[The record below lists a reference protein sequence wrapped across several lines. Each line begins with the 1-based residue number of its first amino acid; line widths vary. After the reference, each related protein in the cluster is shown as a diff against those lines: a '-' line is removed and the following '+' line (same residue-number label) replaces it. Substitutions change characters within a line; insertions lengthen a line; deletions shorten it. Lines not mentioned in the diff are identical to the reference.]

1 MVYNGKPMM
10 KEYNKLMK
18 EVEKD
23 PDFELTK
30 TGRKTTVKLV
40 HISSGELY
48 SIHPG
53 DNAVRPLKNWMKR
66 KKEGR

>member
-1 MVYNGKPMM
+1 MGQNGKPMM

-30 TGRKTTVKLV
+30 NGRKTTVKLV
-40 HISSGELY
+40 HKSSGELY

-53 DNAVRPLKNWMKR
+53 DNAVRPLKNWIKR
-66 KKEGR
+66 KRREK

>member
-1 MVYNGKPMM
+1 M

-30 TGRKTTVKLV
+30 NGRKTTVKLV
-40 HISSGELY
+40 HKSSGELY

-53 DNAVRPLKNWMKR
+53 DNAVKPLRAWMR
-66 KKEGR
+66 KQKDLTNS

>member
-1 MVYNGKPMM
+1 MVCNGKPMM

-30 TGRKTTVKLV
+30 NGRKTTVKLV
-40 HISSGELY
+40 HKPSGELY

>member
-1 MVYNGKPMM
+1 MM
-10 KEYNKLMK
+10 KEYNKLMR

-30 TGRKTTVKLV
+30 NGRKTTVKLV
-40 HISSGELY
+40 HKSSGELY

-53 DNAVRPLKNWMKR
+53 DNAVRPLKNWIKR
-66 KKEGR
+66 KRREK

>member
-66 KKEGR
+66 KKEGT